1 MNFIGLTSL
10 VKRLP
15 FYAEDVKQNIK
26 ELFSKELEG
35 LTIRQMYGVA
45 LAAGY
50 YLKNEQMLNDIR
62 AEAKI
67 HLEEA
72 DATAAKFAVV
82 VTSMTST
89 YYNFNAGVTD
99 EEIRNLP
106 TGLQMNAYSDPDP
119 SFPKVDFELYCLVV
133 SIFLKCKYSTDLHSR
148 TLIDL
153 GVSREAINNVAKIA
167 AVLRAAKA
175 ALEIENIRSYEFI
188 ARGPNF

>member
-15 FYAEDVKQNIK
+15 FYADDVKQNIK

-35 LTIRQMYGVA
+35 LAIRQMYGIA

-50 YLKNEQMLNDIR
+50 YLKNEQMLNCIR

-89 YYNFNAGVTD
+89 YHNFNSSVTD
-99 EEIRNLP
+99 EEIKALP
-106 TGLQMNAYSDPDP
+106 ADLHLSAFSDP
-119 SFPKVDFELYCLVV
+119 SILKTDFELYCLAI
-133 SIFLKCKYSTDLHSR
+133 SIFLKCKYCTDLHIKS
-148 TLIDL
+148 LISQ
-153 GVSREAINNVAKIA
+153 GVSKAAINNVARIVS
-167 AVLRAAKA
+167 VLRAAKA